1 MKALKESIMKSLTA
15 CMAIALTLT
24 PVTLTS
30 CSSDDDEDSP
40 KEEPSEKYEALGY
53 DEPKYEKE
61 SALYLV
67 NASGSDIRS
76 IELTPTGDYI
86 VMKNNSIADEVKRQS
101 PAIRPSALRLNHAIA
116 TRAYADDKMAY
127 GRYTRTGDG
136 KYKLDGYGTI
146 VVTGGESN
154 AVKLTI
160 TLTDG
165 QKIEVGAMKQAQYTS
180 SQKTN
185 AICRKWNLGKC
196 VLHKPTGDVTY
207 SSIEDMDRHENS
219 GWDESEAEF
228 EPKQVLFTKSGSYI
242 VFFANQTLDVSTWG
256 WTNETTGEAR
266 YSWDWD
272 NLYGDE
278 SGVILF
284 AFEGKQLLITEPQD
298 AYSYGV
304 TSYCTEAK

>member
-24 PVTLTS
+24 PVALTS

-67 NASGSDIRS
+67 NASGSDIKS

-101 PAIRPSALRLNHAIA
+101 PAIRTSALRLNHAIA

-165 QKIEVGAMKQAQYTS
+165 RKIEVGAMKRDQYTATA
-180 SQKTN
+180 KTN
-185 AICRKWNLGKC
+185 AICRKWNIGK
-196 VLHKPTGDVTY
+196 VVVHKATGDVTY

-278 SGVILF
+278 SGVIIF
-284 AFEGKQLLITEPQD
+284 AFQGKQLLVTEPSD
-298 AYSYGV
+298 GYSADITYYF
-304 TSYCTEAK
+304 SEAK

>member
-1 MKALKESIMKSLTA
+1 MKSLTA

-40 KEEPSEKYEALGY
+40 KDEPSEKYEALGY

-86 VMKNNSIADEVKRQS
+86 VMKNNSIIDKVQRKS
-101 PAIRPSALRLNHAIA
+101 PSALRVAHGTL
-116 TRAYADDKMAY
+116 TRAYSDDKMAY
-127 GRYTRTGDG
+127 GKYTRTGDG
-136 KYKLDGYGTI
+136 KYTLDGYGTL
-146 VVTGGESN
+146 VVTGGESD

-160 TLTDG
+160 TLNDG
-165 QKIEVGAMKQAQYTS
+165 RKIEVGAMKRDQYTATA
-180 SQKTN
+180 KTN
-185 AICRKWNLGKC
+185 AICRKWNIGK
-196 VLHKPTGDVTY
+196 VVVHKATGDVTY
-207 SSIEDMDRHENS
+207 SSIEDMDRHEHEVWS
-219 GWDESEAEF
+219 PEW

-242 VFFANQTLDVSTWG
+242 VFYANQNLGVSTWG
-256 WTNETTGEAR
+256 WTNEDTGEAR

-272 NLYGDE
+272 HLYDVSE
-278 SGVILF
+278 SGVIIF
-284 AFEGKQLLITEPQD
+284 AFQGKQLLVTEDENEYSDAIT
-298 AYSYGV
+298 YYFS
-304 TSYCTEAK
+304 EAK

>member
-24 PVTLTS
+24 PVTLAS

-67 NASGSDIRS
+67 NASGSDIKS

-86 VMKNNSIADEVKRQS
+86 VMKNNSIIDKVQRKS
-101 PAIRPSALRLNHAIA
+101 PSALRLNHAIA

-165 QKIEVGAMKQAQYTS
+165 RKIEVGAMKRDQYTATAKS
-180 SQKTN
+180 AQSH
-185 AICRKWNLGKC
+185 RR
-196 VLHKPTGDVTY
+196 
-207 SSIEDMDRHENS
+207 RH
-219 GWDESEAEF
+219 
-228 EPKQVLFTKSGSYI
+228 
-242 VFFANQTLDVSTWG
+242 
-256 WTNETTGEAR
+256 
-266 YSWDWD
+266 
-272 NLYGDE
+272 
-278 SGVILF
+278 ILQHRGHGPPR
-284 AFEGKQLLITEPQD
+284 ELWMGR
-298 AYSYGV
+298 V
-304 TSYCTEAK
+304 

>member
-86 VMKNNSIADEVKRQS
+86 VMKNNSIIDKVQRKS
-101 PAIRPSALRLNHAIA
+101 PSALRLNHAIA

-165 QKIEVGAMKQAQYTS
+165 RKIEVGAMKRDQYTATA
-180 SQKTN
+180 KTN
-185 AICRKWNLGKC
+185 AICRKWNIGK
-196 VLHKPTGDVTY
+196 VVVHKATGDVTY
-207 SSIEDMDRHENS
+207 SSIDDMERHEYEVYS
-219 GWDESEAEF
+219 PEW

-242 VFFANQTLDVSTWG
+242 VFYANQNLGVSTWG
-256 WTNETTGEAR
+256 WTNEDTGEAR

-272 NLYGDE
+272 HLYDVSE
-278 SGVILF
+278 SGVIIF
-284 AFEGKQLLITEPQD
+284 AFQGKQLLVTEPSD
-298 AYSYGV
+298 GYSADITYYF
-304 TSYCTEAK
+304 SEAK

>member
-24 PVTLTS
+24 PVALTS

-101 PAIRPSALRLNHAIA
+101 PAIRTSALRLNHAIA

>member
-1 MKALKESIMKSLTA
+1 MKALKESLMKSLTA

-24 PVTLTS
+24 PVTLAS

-40 KEEPSEKYEALGY
+40 QEEPSEKYEALGY

-101 PAIRPSALRLNHAIA
+101 PAIRTSALRLNHAIA

-165 QKIEVGAMKQAQYTS
+165 RKIEVGAMKRDQYTATA
-180 SQKTN
+180 KTN
-185 AICRKWNLGKC
+185 AICRKWNIGK
-196 VLHKPTGDVTY
+196 VVVHKATGDVTY
-207 SSIEDMDRHENS
+207 SSIEDMDRHEHEVYS
-219 GWDESEAEF
+219 PEW

-242 VFFANQTLDVSTWG
+242 VFYANQNLGVSTWG
-256 WTNETTGEAR
+256 WTNEDTGEAR

-272 NLYGDE
+272 HLYDVSE
-278 SGVILF
+278 SGVIIF
-284 AFEGKQLLITEPQD
+284 AFQGKQLLVTEPSD
-298 AYSYGV
+298 GYLGDITYYFS
-304 TSYCTEAK
+304 EAKS

>member
-24 PVTLTS
+24 PVALTS

-67 NASGSDIRS
+67 NASGSDIKS

-86 VMKNNSIADEVKRQS
+86 VMKNNSIADEVMRKS
-101 PAIRPSALRLNHAIA
+101 PAIHTSALRLNHAIA

-165 QKIEVGAMKQAQYTS
+165 RKIEVGAMKRDQYTATA
-180 SQKTN
+180 KTN
-185 AICRKWNLGKC
+185 AICRKWNIGK
-196 VLHKPTGDVTY
+196 VVVHKATGDVTY
-207 SSIEDMDRHENS
+207 SSIEDMDRHEYEVY
-219 GWDESEAEF
+219 WPER

-242 VFFANQTLDVSTWG
+242 VFYANQNLAVSTWG
-256 WTNETTGEAR
+256 WTNEDTGEAR

-272 NLYGDE
+272 HLYDVSE
-278 SGVILF
+278 SGVIIF
-284 AFEGKQLLITEPQD
+284 AFQGKQLLVTEPSD
-298 AYSYGV
+298 EYLGDITYYFS
-304 TSYCTEAK
+304 EAKS